1 MSDII
6 RDEGVR
12 ESVPQNTPAG
22 ARESVP
28 QNTPE
33 GTPGS
38 GLERIHESGPN
49 EKKRKLYILLCV
61 IPALIILALTVVLLV
76 RGAAGSGSSARTASP
91 GAPGDTAITVKQ
103 KERKSLLEN
112 KQTVEVETVQDGL
125 REMGF
130 LITEEYY
137 FTEMLTNRKVQ
148 SLGVLELG
156 FTEESYTV
164 SYEGYITAGID
175 FNGISVAADDSAKTV
190 TVTLPPAVMK
200 DTVIDPDSIRVYNEK
215 HSIFNDFTE
224 KERGDAMTK
233 FKADVQA
240 KARGKG
246 IVEKAARNAELVIR
260 NFILGF
266 LPPDYTVD
274 IIPQEP
280 VDAPQQGSTGAQHG
294 ISAPQQ
300 GITAPQEGFVP
311 ARKGGG
317 GQ

>member
-1 MSDII
+1 MSDIL
-6 RDEGVR
+6 RNGGVP
-12 ESVPQNTPAG
+12 ES
-22 ARESVP
+22 
-28 QNTPE
+28 
-33 GTPGS
+33 
-38 GLERIHESGPN
+38 IHESTPESAPESIHDGAPN
-49 EKKRKLYILLCV
+49 ERKRKLYILLCV
-61 IPALIILALTVVLLV
+61 IPALIILVLAAVLLV
-76 RGAAGSGSSARTASP
+76 RGTAGSGNGTGTASP

-175 FNGISVAADDSAKTV
+175 FNGISVAADDSARTV

-200 DTVIDPDSIRVYNEK
+200 DTVIDPDSVRVYNEK

-224 KERGDAMTK
+224 KERGDAMAK
-233 FKADVQA
+233 FKADVEA
-240 KARGKG
+240 KALEKG
-246 IVEKAARNAELVIR
+246 IIEKAARNAELVIR
-260 NFILGF
+260 NFVMGF
-266 LPPDYTVD
+266 LPPEYTVD

-280 VDAPQQGSTGAQHG
+280 VAAPQHGSAAPQHG
-294 ISAPQQ
+294 ISAPQH
-300 GITAPQEGFVP
+300 GITAPREGFVP
-311 ARKGGG
+311 SKKGGS

>member
-12 ESVPQNTPAG
+12 EST
-22 ARESVP
+22 
-28 QNTPE
+28 
-33 GTPGS
+33 
-38 GLERIHESGPN
+38 PN
-49 EKKRKLYILLCV
+49 EKKRKLRILLCV

-76 RGAAGSGSSARTASP
+76 RGAAGSGSTARTASP

-175 FNGISVAADDSAKTV
+175 FNGINVAADDSAKTV

-240 KARGKG
+240 KAREKG

-260 NFILGF
+260 NFVLGF

-280 VDAPQQGSTGAQHG
+280 VDAPQQGAASPQQGITAAQQGSVSPQQGSTGAQHG

-311 ARKGGG
+311 VRKGGS

>member
-38 GLERIHESGPN
+38 GPERIHESGPN

-76 RGAAGSGSSARTASP
+76 RGAAGSGSTARTASP

-175 FNGISVAADDSAKTV
+175 FNGINVAADDSAKTV

-240 KARGKG
+240 KAREKG

-260 NFILGF
+260 NFVLGF

-280 VDAPQQGSTGAQHG
+280 VDASQQGSTGAQHG

-311 ARKGGG
+311 ARKGGS